1 MTAPVLTPGMIRE
14 WLPRR
19 RADAHKGDYGHVLI
33 VAGSRGMAGAGV
45 LAAHG
50 ALRGGSGLVT
60 LAVPKSLWKI
70 AAEKLRPEAMVLP
83 LPETGSRTLWPG
95 SVESVVRFLE
105 RRKVSAMAMGP
116 GLSLEPS
123 ARAFAKRLIDRAGR
137 LRLLGL
143 VLDAD
148 GFLALAPGKRLKNSG
163 APIAVTPHPGEMA
176 RFLGIPTSA
185 VQSSRVQTS
194 MKFAKLNGVVCV
206 LKGSGTIVTD
216 GKTAYRN
223 PTGNPGMATGGSG
236 DVLAGLIAA
245 LIPQVRPGPEG
256 GILRAAAAGAYL
268 HGLAGDLA
276 RDAKTEIAMVAG
288 DVAEM
293 IPLALQTLFKGRKR

>member
-83 LPETGSRTLWPG
+83 LPETGSRTLGPG

-176 RFLGIPTSA
+176 RFLGIPT
-185 VQSSRVQTS
+185 
-194 MKFAKLNGVVCV
+194 
-206 LKGSGTIVTD
+206 
-216 GKTAYRN
+216 
-223 PTGNPGMATGGSG
+223 GNPGMATGGSG